1 VLLQLPGLLALIF
14 LLKLIQRWF
23 AIPEWLFWTSIA
35 IWVVKDAIL
44 FPFVWRAYYSGRP
57 EDEKMRGARG
67 IAKER
72 LAPSGYV
79 FVRGELWKAVLMKGS
94 PPIEEGEGVLVHAK
108 EGSHLSCNPMKGSRL
123 KLHDL
128 GGTERGHALVFK
140 FREGSASKSL
150 KFKGVPQS
158 L

>member
-1 VLLQLPGLLALIF
+1 MRRRWPARTIRKYVLLQLPGLLALIF

-44 FPFVWRAYYSGRP
+44 FPFVWRAYDSGRP

-108 EGSHLSCNPMKGSRL
+108 EGLTLVVQPDEGCPLRKEVH
-123 KLHDL
+123 HDIY
-128 GGTERGHALVFK
+128 
-140 FREGSASKSL
+140 
-150 KFKGVPQS
+150 
-158 L
+158 

>member
-1 VLLQLPGLLALIF
+1 MMRRRWPARAIRKYVLLQLPGLLALIL

-23 AIPEWLFWTSIA
+23 AIPEWLFWTSIV

-44 FPFVWRAYYSGRP
+44 FPFVWRAYDSGGT

-108 EGSHLSCNPMKGSRL
+108 E
-123 KLHDL
+123 DL
-128 GGTERGHALVFK
+128 II
-140 FREGSASKSL
+140 
-150 KFKGVPQS
+150 
-158 L
+158 